1 MTADR
6 PTSLF
11 QVLDAQAEAL
21 GDRVFL
27 TVDEDSISYAG
38 LRERAE
44 RVAGGLQQLGLVR
57 GDRVAVL
64 TENSI
69 ELVVTLFACAR
80 LGLVLVP
87 LNMYLRGE
95 FLRFQLAK
103 SGAVA
108 AVVDAPGL
116 EAVHAIERPSSL
128 RHLIVTNGAA
138 AADELVFDALAQSPP
153 TTAEVTLR
161 ASDPAAIMFTSGTT
175 GMPKGCVLPHGVFTR
190 WHPVHQDAGYIV
202 PGDVLIT
209 PSPMFHQGFLGA
221 MLTPA
226 LWAGASVHAM
236 RQFRAATFMETA
248 RKVGATVVYAVG
260 TIGMLLLAQAPRPDD
275 AEPGNLR
282 VALLPPMSPPN
293 QRAFEERFH
302 VPVVADSYGQTEV
315 LVIGMSSVDGPRKPG
330 SAGRPAPHVEVA
342 VVDDDDQILPT
353 GQVGEI
359 VVRPR
364 VGDTFFAGYWDEPAA
379 TLATWRNLWHHTGD
393 LGRQDEDG
401 TLWIVDRKKDAVRRR
416 GENVS
421 SVELEQAIRLH
432 PLVAEVAVHAVPS
445 DIGDD
450 DIKAC
455 IVLQPDTTLEPA
467 ELFAYFK
474 RTLPYFAVPRYV
486 EFLPALPVNAVGRV
500 TKATLRE
507 RGLTAATLDLEA
519 LGLVVERAERRGKSP
534 TATHS

>member
-1 MTADR
+1 VTADR

-11 QVLDAQAEAL
+11 QVLDAQADAL
-21 GDRVFL
+21 GDRIFL
-27 TVDEDSISYAG
+27 NVDEDAISYAG
-38 LRERAE
+38 LRERSE
-44 RVAGGLQQLGLVR
+44 RFAGGLQQLGLDR

-69 ELVVTLFACAR
+69 ELVITLFACAR

-103 SGAVA
+103 SGAAA

-116 EAVHAIERPSSL
+116 EAVRAIERPPSL
-128 RHLIVTNGAA
+128 RHLIVTSAA
-138 AADELVFDALAQSPP
+138 AADGELVFDALAQTPP
-153 TTAEVTLR
+153 VTDRVSLSS
-161 ASDPAAIMFTSGTT
+161 SDQAAIMFTSGTT

-190 WHPVHQDAGYIV
+190 WHPVHQEAGYIL
-202 PGDVLIT
+202 PGDVMIT

-226 LWAGASVHAM
+226 LWSGASVYAM
-236 RQFRAATFMETA
+236 RQFRAATFMATA
-248 RKVGATVVYAVG
+248 REVGATVIYAVG
-260 TIGMLLLAQAPRPDD
+260 TIGMLLLTQPPGPGD
-275 AEPGNLR
+275 ADPGKLR
-282 VALLPPMSPPN
+282 VALLPPMPPAS
-293 QRAFEERFH
+293 QRAFEERFNL
-302 VPVVADSYGQTEV
+302 PVVADSYGQTEV

-342 VVDDDDQILPT
+342 VVDDDDDILPT

-364 VGDTFFAGYWDEPAA
+364 VSDTFFSGYWDEPAA

-393 LGRQDEDG
+393 LGRQDQDG
-401 TLWIVDRKKDAVRRR
+401 TLWILDRKKDAIRRR

-421 SVELEQAIRLH
+421 SVELENAIRMH
-432 PLVAEVAVHAVPS
+432 PLVKEVAVHAVPS

-455 IVLQPDTTLEPA
+455 MVLQPESTLEPE

-500 TKATLRE
+500 TKVTLRE
-507 RGLTAATLDLEA
+507 RGLTTTTLDLEA
-519 LGLVVERAERRGKSP
+519 LGLVVERTERRAIHP
-534 TATHS
+534 QL

>member
-6 PTSLF
+6 PASLF
-11 QVLDAQAEAL
+11 QVLDAQADAL
-21 GDRVFL
+21 GDRTFL
-27 TVDEDSISYAG
+27 TVDQDAISYAG
-38 LRERAE
+38 LRERSE
-44 RVAGGLQQLGLVR
+44 RFAGGLQQLGLVR

-103 SGAVA
+103 SGAAA

-116 EAVHAIERPSSL
+116 EAVRAIERPSSL
-128 RHLIVTNGAA
+128 RHLIVTNAA
-138 AADELVFDALAQSPP
+138 AADGELVFDALAQTPP
-153 TTAEVTLR
+153 VTDRLVLSS
-161 ASDPAAIMFTSGTT
+161 SDPAAIMFTSGTT

-190 WHPVHQDAGYIV
+190 WHPVHQEAGYIL
-202 PGDVLIT
+202 PGDVMIT

-226 LWAGASVHAM
+226 LWSGASVYAM
-236 RQFRAATFMETA
+236 RQFRAATFMATA
-248 RKVGATVVYAVG
+248 REVGATVIYAVG
-260 TIGMLLLAQAPRPDD
+260 TIGMLLLAQPPGPGD
-275 AEPGNLR
+275 ADPGKLR
-282 VALLPPMSPPN
+282 VALLPPMPPAS
-293 QRAFEERFH
+293 QRAFEERFN

-342 VVDDDDQILPT
+342 VVDDDDDILPT

-364 VGDTFFAGYWDEPAA
+364 VGDTFFSGYWDEPAA
-379 TLATWRNLWHHTGD
+379 TLAAWRNLWHHTGD
-393 LGRQDEDG
+393 LGRQDQDG
-401 TLWIVDRKKDAVRRR
+401 TLWILDRKKDAVRRR

-421 SVELEQAIRLH
+421 SVELENAIRMH
-432 PLVAEVAVHAVPS
+432 PLVKEVAVHAVPS

-455 IVLQPDTTLEPA
+455 IVLQPESTLEPE

-500 TKATLRE
+500 TKVTLRE
-507 RGLTAATLDLEA
+507 RGLTTTTLDLEA
-519 LGLVVERAERRGKSP
+519 LGLVVERTERRGQSS
-534 TATHS
+534 TAMHQ

>member
-1 MTADR
+1 VTADR
-6 PTSLF
+6 PASLF
-11 QVLDAQAEAL
+11 QVLDAQADAL
-21 GDRVFL
+21 GDRIFL
-27 TVDEDSISYAG
+27 TVDQDAISYAG
-38 LRERAE
+38 LRERSE
-44 RVAGGLQQLGLVR
+44 RFAGGLQQLGLVR

-103 SGAVA
+103 SGAAA

-116 EAVHAIERPSSL
+116 EAVRAIERPSSL
-128 RHLIVTNGAA
+128 RHLIVTNAA
-138 AADELVFDALAQSPP
+138 AADGELVFDALAQTPP
-153 TTAEVTLR
+153 VTDRLVLSS
-161 ASDPAAIMFTSGTT
+161 SDPAAIMFTSGTT

-190 WHPVHQDAGYIV
+190 WHPVHQEAGYIL
-202 PGDVLIT
+202 PGDVMIT

-226 LWAGASVHAM
+226 LWSGASVYAM
-236 RQFRAATFMETA
+236 RQFRAATFMATA
-248 RKVGATVVYAVG
+248 REVGATVIYAVG
-260 TIGMLLLAQAPRPDD
+260 TIGMLLLAQPPGPGD
-275 AEPGNLR
+275 ADPGKLR
-282 VALLPPMSPPN
+282 VALLPPMPPAS
-293 QRAFEERFH
+293 QRAFEERFN

-342 VVDDDDQILPT
+342 VVDDDDDILPT

-364 VGDTFFAGYWDEPAA
+364 VGDTFFSGYWDEPAA
-379 TLATWRNLWHHTGD
+379 TLAAWRNLWHHTGD
-393 LGRQDEDG
+393 LGRQDQDG
-401 TLWIVDRKKDAVRRR
+401 TLWILDRKKDAVRRR

-421 SVELEQAIRLH
+421 SVELENAIRMH
-432 PLVAEVAVHAVPS
+432 PLVKEVAVHAVPS

-455 IVLQPDTTLEPA
+455 IVLQPESTLEPE

-500 TKATLRE
+500 TKVTLRE
-507 RGLTAATLDLEA
+507 RGLTTTTLDLEA
-519 LGLVVERAERRGKSP
+519 LGLVVERTERRGQSS
-534 TATHS
+534 TAMHQ